1 MPRVT
6 VNQPS
11 NIKVQVNKQQKQT
24 VQALSY
30 GTNTL
35 KSASD
40 LNLSYAQEGDVIVY
54 KAATDSFVVQPVVDS
69 HLTIDNGFF

>member
-11 NIKVQVNKQQKQT
+11 NIKVQVNSQQNQT
-24 VQALSY
+24 VQSLSY
-30 GTNTL
+30 GTRTL
-35 KSASD
+35 KSATD
-40 LNLSYAQEGDVIVY
+40 LDMHGAEEGDVIVY
-54 KAATDSFVVQPVVDS
+54 KSSTNSFVVQPVVDS